1 MKQLTK
7 RVMSNKYNA
16 GFTMIE
22 LLVTVTILG
31 IASIIAI
38 PALNQFII
46 KNKTD
51 NEAIYLQRFV
61 LTARNAAINSGQQVT
76 ICPLNAGTCTNDW
89 SKDIS
94 MFINTT
100 DPSKYD
106 AAAETMVKVKDQ
118 ISSGDKLLFND
129 GATLIYSP
137 TGRLVNGRN
146 ISLIY
151 CPKAHHSMARG
162 VTISL
167 SGRAYITQDTDND
180 NKDEDRAGNELNC

>member
-1 MKQLTK
+1 MANLAKK
-7 RVMSNKYNA
+7 VFAENHHN

-31 IASIIAI
+31 IATIIAI
-38 PALNQFII
+38 PALNEFII
-46 KNKTD
+46 KNKAD
-51 NEAIYLQRFV
+51 SEVIALQRFV

-76 ICPLNAGTCTNDW
+76 ICPLSAGTCTNDW
-89 SKDIS
+89 NKSIS

-100 DPSKYD
+100 DPTKYN
-106 AAAETMVKVKDQ
+106 AATETMVKVKEQ
-118 ISSGDKLLFND
+118 ISSGDALSFND

-137 TGRLVNGRN
+137 TGRLVNGKN
-146 ISLIY
+146 IELIY
-151 CPKAHHSMARG
+151 CPKNHHSMARG

-180 NKDEDRAGNELNC
+180 NKDEDRAGNELSC